1 MVKTMATKNSN
12 GNAAINHRGYYSN
25 VWANWSTKALGPQP
39 TNDQLGTIHG
49 LKARPGKQALAN
61 AMALRDCGVTGAQI
75 KGAVALID
83 GGANPQLNKMRSLVD
98 SGMLS
103 WVPMPNVGAG
113 KVYRT
118 KLTPLGAQMVK
129 GNAAATVHVTPT
141 LAAKAP
147 KVDKA
152 PVTAKAPKSGPK
164 PGRVSK
170 AKAKPVKGTLGD
182 GTQGTVYPAKP
193 TSEPP
198 KPVTHTVLT
207 QAGPVTLPG
216 KAPDSLPAAQS

>member
-12 GNAAINHRGYYSN
+12 GNAAVNHRGYYSN

-147 KVDKA
+147 KPA
-152 PVTAKAPKSGPK
+152 PQATAKAPKAGPK

-170 AKAKPVKGTLGD
+170 ASGKAKGAAK
-182 GTQGTVYPAKP
+182 PAMATKAPAAEKP